1 MFEISFSNVMY
12 SKKDKHSIGVWL
24 VDWLDYCKFIVC
36 ADVKTYPRLKKD
48 SNSKTYRIIYTHQEA
63 LRNECRIREEWN
75 RKSTLTE
82 QRNRQSDC
90 DCGFDLDQSTVDIYA
105 LHIYDMMVES
115 TCLPCFQQFPFF
127 TNEQLKRSLTFK

>member
-90 DCGFDLDQSTVDIYA
+90 GFDLDQSTVEWIFM
-105 LHIYDMMVES
+105 L
-115 TCLPCFQQFPFF
+115 C
-127 TNEQLKRSLTFK
+127 TFMIWWPSRLASRVFSDFLSSRMNN